1 MDHTRQ
7 RERFEAEA
15 ITHLDALLC
24 FALKLTHTRADA
36 EDLVSDTILRALDR
50 WQQYQ
55 LGTNMRAWLFTILYR
70 LFVSRRRVRTREVQ
84 LVEGE
89 NDWSPHRSVEHADTE
104 ARFYDTLV
112 DERITRALDD
122 LPGQYRTAVVL
133 SDLHGLGYDQ
143 IAKLLGTPT
152 GTVKSRI
159 SRGRRT
165 LRQKLAGYAAEM
177 GYIPLTAAA

>member
-1 MDHTRQ
+1 MDRTRQ
-7 RERFEAEA
+7 REAFEAEA

-24 FALKLTHTRADA
+24 FALRFTHTRPDA

-70 LFVSRRRVRTREVQ
+70 LFVSRRRVQTREVQ

-89 NDWSPHRSVEHADTE
+89 NDQSPHRSVEDADAE

-122 LPGQYRTAVVL
+122 LPGQYRTAVVM

-177 GYIPLTAAA
+177 GYIPVTPAA

>member
-70 LFVSRRRVRTREVQ
+70 LFVSRRRVQTREVQ

-89 NDWSPHRSVEHADTE
+89 NDWSPHRSVEHADT
-104 ARFYDTLV
+104 

-177 GYIPLTAAA
+177 GYIPVTAAA